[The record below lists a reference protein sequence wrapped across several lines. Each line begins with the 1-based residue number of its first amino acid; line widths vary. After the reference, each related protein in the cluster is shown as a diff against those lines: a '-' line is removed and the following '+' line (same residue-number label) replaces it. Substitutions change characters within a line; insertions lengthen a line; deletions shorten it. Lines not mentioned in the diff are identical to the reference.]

1 MRPAAGRLFG
11 VAAGLTISAE
21 SFESADA
28 RRLVAALDA
37 ELGALYPPENRFGP
51 RFTAHH
57 AAEGRGAFLVARLDG
72 EAAGCG
78 AITLL
83 DADTAEV
90 KRMYAAPEARGRGV
104 GRAILERLEG
114 LARGFGVSRLVLET
128 GIHQAE
134 AIALYERAGYRRV
147 DCWGDYAA
155 SATSVCYEKQVDAG
169 GS

>member
-1 MRPAAGRLFG
+1 MRSVAGRLFG
-11 VAAGLTISAE
+11 VADGLTISAE

-72 EAAGCG
+72 EAVGCG

-83 DADTAEV
+83 GADSAEV
-90 KRMYAAPEARGRGV
+90 KRMYAAPEARGRGI
-104 GRAILERLEG
+104 GRAVLERLEG
-114 LARGFGVSRLVLET
+114 VAKGLGISRLVLET
-128 GIHQAE
+128 GIHQHDAM
-134 AIALYERAGYRRV
+134 ALYERAGYRRV

-155 SATSVCYEKQVDAG
+155 SPTSVCYEKQV
-169 GS
+169 GSGRS